1 MTFSIGRSEP
11 IADVFFYYGKWGI
24 QAKSL
29 KGLKCLIGFTQSSQG
44 GKVKIQK

>member
-1 MTFSIGRSEP
+1 MAFPIGRSEP
-11 IADVFFYYGKWGI
+11 ITNVFFYYDKWGM